1 MPTILSNIPTLEDL
15 RQTASAAWLWDGARG
30 RVVWATPAGIALFE
44 CHSLFDLVDRHFDPH
59 EPGVARILDLSRN
72 LGRGECERALLHF
85 PSSGIVEPLVCQTY
99 IHALAD
105 GRSGVLAVLEAG
117 GGSVKPGNSKVADKP
132 QPDVFASLPV
142 ALLVCDAEG
151 RIQHANAAAKALLD
165 QNDLRSLVQLF
176 DRADKAEEILR
187 QVIECGAVTTQTSH
201 VTAKGLQNL
210 KLAMT
215 RASDG
220 PKSDILVVL
229 EQLAPLV
236 EIETINPSLQVTV
249 ANRASNAQAFEV
261 LTQSMAARLREQSDV
276 ANSNKPPAADI
287 VPFVHAKQDAVVLP
301 LKAHTAAAAI
311 PAANPLSEDLPA
323 TTQATAPEVPK
334 PEIQQPVVVRKLRN
348 TPPVP
353 DVIRRILEGAADPLL
368 ISRDG
373 EPLHANIKAIAV
385 LGADSL
391 SSVLADDDLWLALHD
406 GAPVPGLA
414 VTRSV
419 FPWHNGP
426 ANRFSLQGKRL
437 LNPATPLVQPKPLAA
452 EVTVLEKPADSAAAS
467 PELPEVGVSEVV
479 AFVEPEKTP
488 TAIPATDE
496 GVSPIDVRAPIANDE
511 LQAILDVASDGII
524 TLDRDGRILSFSA
537 GAEAIFG
544 QNFHDVL
551 DKPLSALLQPDSR
564 KLVRDYIAGLNG
576 PGLASVFNDGREV
589 LATNGQGAVVPLFLT
604 VGKLQSPNSR
614 AAFCAVV
621 RDITPWKRTEQDLRE
636 AKEKAEAANRQKSE
650 FLARISHE
658 LRTPLNAIMG
668 FSEVMRLE
676 RFGELKNE
684 KYKAYVND
692 IHSSGSHLLALIN
705 DLLDLSKVE
714 AGKLELN
721 FTAVNLDEV
730 VDHAMRLLQ
739 HDAASHG
746 VVLRK
751 GLPNNMPRVVAD
763 HRSMQQVVLNLLS
776 NGLKYTNAG
785 GQVLVS
791 AVVDQAGN
799 LILRVKDTGIGMT
812 ESQLQSAMEPFSRV
826 ETVDRERQG
835 TGLGLPLTK
844 SLVEANRA
852 RFDLSSVVGKG
863 TLAEIIF
870 PGARV
875 LAE

>member
-1 MPTILSNIPTLEDL
+1 MAAILSNIPTLEDL

-72 LGRGECERALLHF
+72 LGRGESQRALLHF
-85 PSSGIVEPLVCQTY
+85 PSSGIIEPLVCQTY

-117 GGSVKPGNSKVADKP
+117 GGSVKSSNLPMAAKQ

-151 RIQHANAAAKALLD
+151 RIQHANAAAKALVGRD
-165 QNDLRSLVQLF
+165 DLRSLVQLF
-176 DRADKAEEILR
+176 DRADSAEEILR
-187 QVIECGAVTTQTSH
+187 QVIERGAVTTQTSH
-201 VTAKGLQNL
+201 AMPQGLQSL

-220 PKSDILVVL
+220 PRSDILVVL
-229 EQLAPLV
+229 EQLSLV
-236 EIETINPSLQVTV
+236 ADVEAEIPATKVSA
-249 ANRASNAQAFEV
+249 ANRTSNAQAFEV

-276 ANSNKPPAADI
+276 ANSNKPPVAEVLSVD
-287 VPFVHAKQDAVVLP
+287 HTKRDAVVLP
-301 LKAHTAAAAI
+301 LKAGAVMAKSLLEETPSSI
-311 PAANPLSEDLPA
+311 QVPAQVVA
-323 TTQATAPEVPK
+323 K
-334 PEIQQPVVVRKLRN
+334 PEIQHPITPRTLRG
-348 TPPVP
+348 PPMVP
-353 DVIRRILEGAADPLL
+353 EIIRRILENATDPLL
-368 ISRDG
+368 ISRDA
-373 EPLHANIKAIAV
+373 EPLYANLKAIEV
-385 LGADSL
+385 LGADNL
-391 SSVLADDDLWLALHD
+391 SSVLADEDLWTSLHE
-406 GAPVPGLA
+406 GTAVPGLA

-426 ANRFSLQGKRL
+426 ANRYALQGKRL
-437 LNPATPLVQPKPLAA
+437 LKQAA
-452 EVTVLEKPADSAAAS
+452 PVIPPTLIAVENEVLEQPDS
-467 PELPEVGVSEVV
+467 GVSEPAAVGKPEKIPE
-479 AFVEPEKTP
+479 VEPAIVPAVTP
-488 TAIPATDE
+488 VIDDV
-496 GVSPIDVRAPIANDE
+496 VSRVDVRAPIANDE

-524 TLDRDGRILSFSA
+524 TLDREGRILSFSA

-544 QNFHDVL
+544 QNFHEVL
-551 DKPLSALLQPDSR
+551 DKSLSALLQPDSR
-564 KLVRDYIAGLNG
+564 KVVRDYIAGLNG

-763 HRSMQQVVLNLLS
+763 HRSMQQIVINLLS
-776 NGLKYTNAG
+776 NGLKYTNVG

-812 ESQLQSAMEPFSRV
+812 EAQLQSAMEPFSRV

-870 PGARV
+870 PGTRV